1 MQADVKPNQFMFTG
15 DGINVTYYPVKPG
28 PIVAPQPDLAPTNS
42 DSTCS
47 GDGSPAPADTPSA
60 GPTSLL
66 SYQGA
71 EGDLSFVG
79 QQVEKQD
86 SPFGQLLTV
95 TVKPSVDAGVTQLSI
110 VLPVINM
117 AGERERDFETFA
129 VKTTSY
135 GILPHVG
142 ATLSYQ
148 VVPLQAKAAAIIL
161 PI

>member
-1 MQADVKPNQFMFTG
+1 MQADVKPNQFTFTG
-15 DGINVTYYPVKPG
+15 DGINITYYPVRPG
-28 PIVAPQPDLAPTNS
+28 PIVVPQPDPT
-42 DSTCS
+42 
-47 GDGSPAPADTPSA
+47 PADPYSKDSRDDSPQPTDTTST
-60 GPTSLL
+60 GPTSLF

-71 EGDLSFVG
+71 EGDLTFVG

-110 VLPVINM
+110 VLPSINM

-142 ATLSYQ
+142 AALSYQ
-148 VVPLQAKAAAIIL
+148 VVPLQAKAAAVIL
-161 PI
+161 PV